1 MRTSDF
7 GAVGDGL
14 TDDTAALQAALD
26 AAEGGTLEFDPGCY
40 VTGRLN
46 IRSGTLVIMSHGV
59 SLRKRVNAA
68 GIFRVAD
75 ASGVRIHGNGATIY
89 GDDPAGSTAYSHTLA
104 FLGASDCEVRDII
117 VDGASAGGG
126 GKDCIYV
133 GAGATA
139 CDNVRIVG
147 GKCLRAKRNGIS
159 VVAGHR
165 TLIDGV
171 EAAYANGAPGAGIDV
186 EANAY
191 GQVSGTVIRRAHC
204 HHNSSSGIINSFGA
218 GTLIEYCELH
228 DNAAYGIGI
237 SSGGGAVFAEGVY
250 RPNVDV
256 IGVTG
261 FDTATGVVFVAAQ
274 PPVGTPVMLSVR
286 NGAAK
291 PPEFS
296 ETYMIVS
303 RHVGTN
309 GVILGSSVRSGEVVA
324 CSTGSGLMDSNPAV
338 SDVRLLAFVD
348 GQSDNCTVFRSSAY
362 RNGQHGII
370 VTGAGKCL
378 ISESNFYG
386 NLGYSQAW
394 IGVTKDIEIDRCK
407 FAGGGIGL
415 VVQRGGGYLRVT
427 RSVMD
432 GTGSRGIAL
441 SYWTG
446 AEIDRNTLHDCAAF
460 EPGSNK
466 AALHISACLRPSVT
480 RNTVTQAAAN
490 TTTLYG
496 IYAESS
502 VSGGTVSN
510 NDCTGAGTS
519 NANSIIVQK
528 PANTVT
534 NNIQRDG
541 TLRP

>member
-46 IRSGTLVIMSHGV
+46 IRSGTLVIMSNGV
-59 SLRKRVNAA
+59 SLKKRINAA
-68 GIFRVAD
+68 GILRVAD
-75 ASGVRIHGNGATIY
+75 VSGVRIHGNGATLY
-89 GDDPAGSTAYSHTLA
+89 GDDIAGSTAYSHTLA
-104 FLGASDCEVRDII
+104 FLGASDCEVRNLI

-133 GAGATA
+133 GAGASA
-139 CDNVRIVG
+139 CDNVRIIGV
-147 GKCLRAKRNGIS
+147 KALRAKRNGIS

-165 TLIDGV
+165 TLIEDV

-186 EANAY
+186 EANAH

-250 RPNVDV
+250 RPNVDM

-261 FDTATGVVFVAAQ
+261 FDTATGAVFVAAQ

-286 NGAAK
+286 NGATK
-291 PPEFS
+291 PPEFTG
-296 ETYMIVS
+296 TYMIVS

-309 GVILGSSVRSGEVVA
+309 GVILGSSVRRGEVVA
-324 CSTGSGLMDSNPAV
+324 CSAGSGLMDSNPAV

-348 GQSDNCTVFRSSAY
+348 GQSDNCTVFRCAAY

-370 VTGAGKCL
+370 VTGAGNCR
-378 ISESNFYG
+378 ISESEFYG

-394 IGVTKDIEIDRCK
+394 IGASKDVEVDRCR

-415 VVQRGGGYLRVT
+415 VAQRGGGYLRIT
-427 RSVMD
+427 RSTMD
-432 GTGSRGIAL
+432 GTGSRGLAL
-441 SYWTG
+441 SDWTG
-446 AEIDRNTLHDCAAF
+446 AEVDRNALRDCAAS
-460 EPGSNK
+460 EPGSSK
-466 AALHISACLRPSVT
+466 AAMHVSACLRPSIT
-480 RNTVTQAAAN
+480 RNLVTQGAAN

-496 IYAESS
+496 IYADST
-502 VSGGTVSN
+502 VANGTFTG
-510 NDCTGAGTS
+510 NDLTGAGTTAA
-519 NANSIIVQK
+519 NALRVMS
-528 PANTVT
+528 PTCTVSG
-534 NNIQRDG
+534 NIGRDG
-541 TLRP
+541 LPL

>member
-14 TDDTAALQAALD
+14 TDDTAALQAAFD

-46 IRSGTLVIMSHGV
+46 IRSGTLVIMSPGV

-68 GIFRVAD
+68 GVFRVAD

-104 FLGASDCEVRDII
+104 FFGASDCEVRDLI

-133 GAGATA
+133 GAGTSA
-139 CDNVRIVG
+139 CDNMRIVRV
-147 GKCLRAKRNGIS
+147 KAMRAKRNGIS
-159 VVAGHR
+159 IVAGHR
-165 TLIDGV
+165 TLIEDV

-204 HHNSSSGIINSFGA
+204 HHNSSSGIINSFGS
-218 GTLIEYCELH
+218 GTRVEYCELH
-228 DNAAYGIGI
+228 DNVAYGIGI

-250 RPNVDV
+250 RTNVDV

-261 FDTATGVVFVAAQ
+261 FDTATGTVFVAAQ

-296 ETYMIVS
+296 GTYMIVS

-309 GVILGSSVRSGEVVA
+309 GVILGSSVRRGEVVA
-324 CSTGSGLMDSNPAV
+324 CSSGSGVMNSNPAV

-348 GQSDNCTVFRSSAY
+348 GQTDNCTVFRSSAY

-378 ISESNFYG
+378 ISESDFYG

-394 IGVTKDIEIDRCK
+394 VGASKDIEIDRCK

-415 VVQRGGGYLRVT
+415 VAQRGGGYLRIT
-427 RSVMD
+427 RSRVD
-432 GTGSRGIAL
+432 GTGSRGLAL
-441 SYWTG
+441 SDWTG
-446 AEIDRNTLHDCAAF
+446 AEIDRNVMHDCAAS
-460 EPGSNK
+460 EPGGNK

-480 RNTVTQAAAN
+480 HNTVTQAAAN

-496 IYAESS
+496 IYAE
-502 VSGGTVSN
+502 GTATN
-510 NDCTGAGTS
+510 GTFTGNDCTGAGTTAV
-519 NANSIIVQK
+519 NALRVMSPTCAVS
-528 PANTVT
+528 
-534 NNIQRDG
+534 NNIGRDG
-541 TLRP
+541 LPL

>member
-26 AAEGGTLEFDPGCY
+26 AAEGSVLEFAPGCY

-46 IRSGTLVIMSHGV
+46 VRSGTLVVMSPDV
-59 SLRKRVNAA
+59 SLKKRVNAG
-68 GIFRVAD
+68 GILRVVD

-104 FLGASDCEVRDII
+104 FLGASDCEARDLI

-133 GAGATA
+133 GAGAAA
-139 CDNVRIVG
+139 CDNVRIIGV
-147 GKCLRAKRNGIS
+147 KALRAKRNGIS

-165 TLIDGV
+165 TLIEDV

-186 EANAY
+186 EANAH

-218 GTLIEYCELH
+218 GTLIERCELH

-296 ETYMIVS
+296 GTYMIVS

-309 GVILGSSVRSGEVVA
+309 GVILGSSVRRGEVKS
-324 CSTGSGLMDSNPAV
+324 CSAGSGVMDSNPAV

-370 VTGAGKCL
+370 VIGAGKCL

-394 IGVTKDIEIDRCK
+394 VGVTKDIEIDRCQ

-415 VVQRGGGYLRVT
+415 VAQRGGGYLRIT
-427 RSVMD
+427 RSAMD
-432 GTGSRGIAL
+432 GTGSRGLAL
-441 SYWTG
+441 SDWTG
-446 AEIDRNTLHDCAAF
+446 AEVDRNALRDCAAS
-460 EPGSNK
+460 EPGSSK

-480 RNTVTQAAAN
+480 HNTVTQAAAN

-496 IYAESS
+496 IYAEGS
-502 VSGGTVSN
+502 VENGTFTG
-510 NDCTGAGTS
+510 NDLTGAGTT
-519 NANSIIVQK
+519 
-528 PANTVT
+528 PANALRIMSPTCTVSG
-534 NNIQRDG
+534 NIGRDG
-541 TLRP
+541 LPL